1 MADITF
7 TPTFSH
13 TPWIDNKDRVQA
25 GGTSGFNVRLTAI
38 QADLDTI
45 STVVGEINTALQA
58 LGQAPPLATHHLTL
72 SPALVLITGSSAW
85 TIDADGYASRTGNL
99 VNLAGLQ
106 SASLPDGAT
115 IVSLRA
121 VGQNSGTT
129 GFLTVDLSRSKLL
142 AAPAPAERLARVT
155 GNSNPFDNTSAVDPS
170 VAAVDNTTYR
180 YFVSATLT
188 GASTADVVS
197 LSGFQITYQA

>member
-13 TPWIDNKDRVQA
+13 TPWIDNQDRVQA
-25 GGTSGFNVRLTAI
+25 GGTNGFNVRLTAI

-45 STVVGEINTALQA
+45 STVVGEVNTALQA
-58 LGQAPPLATHHLTL
+58 LGQAPPPATHQLSL

-99 VNLAGLQ
+99 INLAGLQ

-121 VGQNSGTT
+121 VGQNSGT
-129 GFLTVDLSRSKLL
+129 GFLTVDFCRSKLL